1 VRGLYAT
8 VDVAGFL
15 FCIGGF
21 LAVVNVSG
29 AIDSGI
35 ARVVARLRGREI
47 WMIPILMTLFSLGG
61 TSWGACPK
69 DDPHPHDAL
78 LAGRHLLGCVPQ
90 PGARS

>member
-61 TSWGACPK
+61 TSWGACPNPGRGAERK
-69 DDPHPHDAL
+69 SRSRETAL
-78 LAGRHLLGCVPQ
+78 SKTDLVD
-90 PGARS
+90 S